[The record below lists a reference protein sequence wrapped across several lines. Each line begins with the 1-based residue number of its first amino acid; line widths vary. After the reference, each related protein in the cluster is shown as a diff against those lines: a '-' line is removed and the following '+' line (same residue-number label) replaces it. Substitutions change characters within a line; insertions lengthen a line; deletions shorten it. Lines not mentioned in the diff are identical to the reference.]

1 MTKSVCNL
9 TSRRISIKDLEKS
22 ANRILT
28 SSVVCSPTD
37 LIAHMKVDRHKRQQF
52 TNSDA
57 KNYKNQ
63 KNCLIKQFKKRP
75 AFLMYHSPPVDVAM
89 FSEVLE
95 EKGIDEYM
103 RTYIPKTIAIL
114 PGANQVKDSVAAKIE
129 SKRLRA
135 LGPFKGSPSISH
147 VSSKNTGHRE
157 ISKSNSA
164 YDAFLG
170 FFEKNKNGDSHLQ
183 VHKKSKKTE

>member
-1 MTKSVCNL
+1 
-9 TSRRISIKDLEKS
+9 
-22 ANRILT
+22 
-28 SSVVCSPTD
+28 
-37 LIAHMKVDRHKRQQF
+37 
-52 TNSDA
+52 
-57 KNYKNQ
+57 
-63 KNCLIKQFKKRP
+63 
-75 AFLMYHSPPVDVAM
+75 MYHSPPVDVAM

-147 VSSKNTGHRE
+147 VASKNTGHRE

-164 YDAFLG
+164 YDSFLR
-170 FFEKNKNGDSHLQ
+170 FFEKNKNGDSRLQ
-183 VHKKSKKTE
+183 VP